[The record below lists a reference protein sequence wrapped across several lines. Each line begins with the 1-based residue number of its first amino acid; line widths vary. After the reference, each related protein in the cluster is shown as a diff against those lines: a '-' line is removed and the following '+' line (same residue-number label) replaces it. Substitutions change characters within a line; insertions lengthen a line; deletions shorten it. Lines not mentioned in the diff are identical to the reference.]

1 MAARTTNVNRLLDP
15 RWGNVGGEP
24 RLWDRSGRE
33 WTLSR
38 DELDRETTARLYADP
53 NVPVAVAEGA
63 GALDWVDAAERRRRW
78 AEELEPRTFDPTW
91 EPPRDA
97 PGSLPF
103 EALQFQS
110 GDDLLLLFLDSD

>member
-1 MAARTTNVNRLLDP
+1 M
-15 RWGNVGGEP
+15 
-24 RLWDRSGRE
+24 
-33 WTLSR
+33 
-38 DELDRETTARLYADP
+38 
-53 NVPVAVAEGA
+53 PVAVAEGA

-78 AEELEPRTFDPTW
+78 AEELEPRTFDPAW